1 MKILPFAIT
10 ATVMFLASGVVSAQD
25 HKLDISLET
34 GPNHVRNLAIVKL
47 AEELEEASGG
57 RLEVRVF
64 HGASKYKG
72 SAVPTALAQGAL
84 DMGMPGTWHLGK
96 FVPEFNIAGLPF
108 LYGVRRDQQY
118 KVWDGDVGAELTRRL
133 EEKLKVKVIG
143 RWIDLGYG
151 QMFFINKQ
159 VKSHK
164 DLVGLRMRAPGGAST
179 LARYEGF
186 GSNAIKIAW
195 PDVPQALQRGTV
207 DGLMATHESVRSAK
221 LWDSGIKYAYDDYQ
235 GFYQYVPVISMRAW
249 ERLPSDIR
257 KIIVDTW
264 ESKVD
269 DIRKFAEERQ
279 ASARVEGA
287 KNGIARTDASPED
300 LAAMR
305 KTLLATQD
313 NLVTKLRIDPKL
325 VNQAMSAIK

>member
-1 MKILPFAIT
+1 MKMVTGA
-10 ATVMFLASGVVSAQD
+10 ALAAALMLSHGAASAQE

-34 GPNHVRNLAIVKL
+34 GPNHVRNLAVVKM
-47 AEELEEASGG
+47 AEELEQASNG

-64 HGASKYKG
+64 HGAAKYKG

-84 DMGMPGTWHLGK
+84 DMGLPGTWHLGK

-108 LYGVRRDQQY
+108 LYGVGRADQY
-118 KVWDGDVGAELTRRL
+118 KIWDGEVGAELNRRL

-159 VKSHK
+159 VKTHK

-195 PDVPQALQRGTV
+195 PDVPQALQRGTI

-221 LWDSGIKYAYDDYQ
+221 LWESGIKYAYDDYQ
-235 GFYQYVPVISMRAW
+235 GFYQYLPVISTRAW
-249 ERLPSDIR
+249 ERLPADLQ
-257 KIIVDTW
+257 KLIVDTW
-264 ESKVD
+264 EARVD
-269 DIRKFAEERQ
+269 GIRKFAEERQ
-279 ASARVEGA
+279 ASARIDGA
-287 KNGIARTDASPED
+287 KNGIVRTDASPAD

-313 NLVTKLRIDPKL
+313 DLVKKLRIDAGL
-325 VNQAMSAIK
+325 VQKAMSAIN